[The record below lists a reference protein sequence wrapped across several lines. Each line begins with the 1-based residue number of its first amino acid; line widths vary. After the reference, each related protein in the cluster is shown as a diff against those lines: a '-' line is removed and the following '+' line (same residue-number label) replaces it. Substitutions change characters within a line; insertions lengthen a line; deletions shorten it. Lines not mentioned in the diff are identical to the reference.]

1 MGRGHDPEGQPGRG
15 ACAWLAVPL
24 TCPHPGVLFCLL
36 RPQGEGSGAVGPAA
50 GASGDPEQSL
60 RGPADSSPDPVFPA
74 AWVDV
79 RRTCWQDHWS
89 PAEGQ
94 EGAASGPVSRWEAQQ
109 PRPGHRP
116 QGPPLSS
123 QARGHPGSWAASVL
137 PSSGTPAAQ
146 SPCHCPPC
154 EPRCS
159 PQAPQVPT
167 TAVLAVTQL
176 LVGASPRFP
185 GALDQRRTRA
195 LPVGPLVPSVSPPQ
209 TWC

>member
-1 MGRGHDPEGQPGRG
+1 MPLLEVTRRVSASLATGSLGKPAGPLGSVCRSHLGHRSRVGWRREGRVSGVWALCDMDSLSPGATQSPTPGSSSRSSRLTRRSSRPRWRGSCDVGRGHDPEGQPGRG

-94 EGAASGPVSRWEAQQ
+94 EGAASGPVSR
-109 PRPGHRP
+109 
-116 QGPPLSS
+116 
-123 QARGHPGSWAASVL
+123 
-137 PSSGTPAAQ
+137 
-146 SPCHCPPC
+146 
-154 EPRCS
+154 
-159 PQAPQVPT
+159 
-167 TAVLAVTQL
+167 
-176 LVGASPRFP
+176 
-185 GALDQRRTRA
+185 
-195 LPVGPLVPSVSPPQ
+195 
-209 TWC
+209 